1 MPPTEP
7 LELRLSLRPLSEAQE
22 DFLCDEWD
30 AHISRHGKQT
40 FAAVLLARPALDSFF
55 DLAKSLD
62 GAGIEILSVVQDLVT
77 ASEIAERLEVSRQA
91 VNNWCRGTRK
101 AASDFPE
108 PVVLAGAH
116 LWDWGQVVQW
126 ARTHLV
132 VNDAVQ
138 YPSPDEVA
146 ILNGHLASARQH
158 AKGWLTRTAD
168 PSMARK
174 AV

>member
-1 MPPTEP
+1 M
-7 LELRLSLRPLSEAQE
+7 SEAQE

-40 FAAVLLARPALDSFF
+40 FAAVLLAGPALDSFF

-158 AKGWLTRTAD
+158 AKGWLTAAVD

-174 AV
+174 AM